1 MNIERKASIAIIKII
16 CVSLILLA
24 LSGAGVIV
32 MATQVKTVTITLASG
47 YELEV
52 MTNKSNVAE
61 ILEENNIVIGENER
75 TTPDLK
81 EEITE
86 DNKIVICDKSI
97 QEIQVAKISES
108 GIETTLDEI
117 LESYLPIIE
126 KIVTVE
132 EEIPYQTITKD
143 ASTSGENTRN
153 RVVQQGANGIKQV
166 TYKIKYKNEQ
176 EIERTLLSEV
186 ITKQPVDKIVQVQ
199 NNVTSRTSAT
209 TRNSGTSTAI
219 YKVTG
224 YCACVKCCGKT
235 NGITASGTKA
245 TAGKTVAAS
254 AQFSFGTKLLINGT
268 TYTVEDRGGAI
279 KGNKIDV
286 YFNTHAEALQWG
298 VKYLPVQVV
307 N

>member
-117 LESYLPIIE
+117 LESYSPIIE
-126 KIVTVE
+126 KIVVE
-132 EEIPYQTITKD
+132 QETIPYETITKD
-143 ASTSGENTRN
+143 ASEGAADKKNKVIQSGED
-153 RVVQQGANGIKQV
+153 GIKEI
-166 TYKIKYKNEQ
+166 TYKEMMEKLNNHEAGHIKENKRIVGCRLYEPIKTIEIEQ
-176 EIERTLLSEV
+176 EEQQEEEV
-186 ITKQPVDKIVQVQ
+186 IKDNVEVAENDDLPNTKKIII
-199 NNVTSRTSAT
+199 RTIIGAPLFLSFFLMVVFMKEICVIL
-209 TRNSGTSTAI
+209 AI
-219 YKVTG
+219 LLMFYM
-224 YCACVKCCGKT
+224 CC
-235 NGITASGTKA
+235 
-245 TAGKTVAAS
+245 
-254 AQFSFGTKLLINGT
+254 
-268 TYTVEDRGGAI
+268 
-279 KGNKIDV
+279 KIL
-286 YFNTHAEALQWG
+286 FC
-298 VKYLPVQVV
+298 
-307 N
+307 